1 MFGFGF
7 GFGFGYCKRL
17 YNQINNIYQIKKYI
31 DIIFKEFDCECDNNN
46 DNNNID
52 IDNDKNKDIKQN
64 ENFES
69 LKQIIFSCGSL
80 YIKFFQWYISKLK
93 SSIVNINKNNSIET
107 ADTDSNTDTDTNS
120 DSDSN
125 VSSNVSSNTDKDSN
139 KSINLSKFIK
149 YFEDIFEQCPYHDI
163 EHTKKIF
170 SNSMDGIELDNYVD
184 ISTFKVIASGSIGQV
199 YYAKRKTDNL
209 EIAIKVKHPN
219 ISEDLE
225 KQYEII
231 LFIKLMQKIPFLR

>member
-1 MFGFGF
+1 MFDFGF

-31 DIIFKEFDCECDNNN
+31 DIIFKEFDCEC

-125 VSSNVSSNTDKDSN
+125 VGM
-139 KSINLSKFIK
+139 I
-149 YFEDIFEQCPYHDI
+149 
-163 EHTKKIF
+163 
-170 SNSMDGIELDNYVD
+170 
-184 ISTFKVIASGSIGQV
+184 
-199 YYAKRKTDNL
+199 
-209 EIAIKVKHPN
+209 
-219 ISEDLE
+219 
-225 KQYEII
+225 
-231 LFIKLMQKIPFLR
+231 